1 MVNEDICCTKN
12 RYKQKHCLYLF
23 FKSFWYKNYCEA
35 NLIELEL
42 EHDIDAIVHPKFKR
56 LYFDNN
62 EITVSVYIEFNL
74 LDDSIVAT
82 Q

>member
-1 MVNEDICCTKN
+1 MRSDVVQKN
-12 RYKQKHCLYLF
+12 RHKQKHCLYLF
-23 FKSFWYKNYCEA
+23 FKSFSYKNYSEA

-42 EHDIDAIVHPKFKR
+42 EHGADAIVHPKFKR

-62 EITVSVYIEFNL
+62 EITVSVYIEYNL